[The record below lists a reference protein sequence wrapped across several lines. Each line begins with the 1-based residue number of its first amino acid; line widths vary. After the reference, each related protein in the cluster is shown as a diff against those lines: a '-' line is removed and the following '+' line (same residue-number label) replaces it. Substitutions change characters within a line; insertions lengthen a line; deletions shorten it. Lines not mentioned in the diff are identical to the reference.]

1 MIPAAGQVLRSRR
14 LVATAILAPPLAWL
28 LAQSGHIPFFAA
40 LAAMAV
46 FCLVVMSAG
55 ILLLRWPGAAEQP
68 AASAWVLGVFSTGL
82 AVFALVELL
91 RVPAFECFALWAIA
105 VLLADAVAMRRASRQ
120 YARVDY
126 RDMLGLALCAL
137 VTLMWCRGIASAPD
151 VLDRERVL
159 PAWID
164 YFIHGGVIS
173 QFGDVRS
180 LGHRSYDLADFPLR
194 LYHYASYQLPAAFA
208 EPLDLPGLTL
218 ATSVW
223 LPLGFLT
230 MCAGAYALGVALA
243 GQVGGLAAL
252 ASLSL
257 IPDAASYG
265 LRNSV
270 YSYYWN
276 ILSSPGSAYAIGVA
290 LLSFAF
296 LHRYT
301 VLRSA
306 RALIAGA
313 ALAAGALLFRA
324 NVFVLAFPA
333 WLAAAGA
340 SLPSFRKRRLVYAA
354 LLLAFVALAR
364 LAIYVVADSLPG
376 WNAIPVVD
384 TFLRASHLNQEP
396 TAYAGW
402 YERLIEYGPEI
413 AVPAGIGLV
422 FLACLGAF
430 VLLCPA
436 ALLLER
442 RRWRVIDCLPVLV
455 VVFYVLLMIWAPVPP
470 HGDAQELTHR
480 PFIVVYAV
488 IAVWTVTLLANRVA
502 LRYPQDAV
510 RLWTVF
516 FAAALLGTAMMWSQV
531 AAMGRLKAFWG
542 RDLETYVVEEGVP
555 QAAAF
560 LRRNARPADIFAVS
574 GLTLDPVITDVP
586 TQLASLS
593 GLSAYVARPFVQMV
607 TPGPREQLARSR
619 YEALVRVE
627 RAPNADSA
635 LALLRNLG
643 IRWYA
648 FVGADGPDWDRGR
661 SRAVFVN
668 GKIAVYSSAER

>member
-1 MIPAAGQVLRSRR
+1 MSQAAGPALRSRR
-14 LVATAILAPPLAWL
+14 LVATAILTPPLAYL
-28 LAQSGHIPFFAA
+28 LAQSEHVSIIAA
-40 LAAMAV
+40 LAAIAV
-46 FCLVVMSAG
+46 FCLVMMSAG
-55 ILLLRWPGAAEQP
+55 TLLLRLLGAAEQP
-68 AASAWVLGVFSTGL
+68 AAAAWVLGVFSTGL
-82 AVFALVELL
+82 ALFALVELL

-105 VLLADAVAMRRASRQ
+105 VLLADAGAMRRDATQ
-120 YARVDY
+120 DTRVDS

-151 VLDRERVL
+151 VLERERML

-164 YFIHGGVIS
+164 YFIHGGVVS

-180 LGHRSYDLADFPLR
+180 LVHRSYDLADFPLR

-208 EPLDLPGLTL
+208 EPLDQTGLTL

-243 GQVGGLAAL
+243 GQAGGVAAL
-252 ASLSL
+252 ASLTL

-270 YSYYWN
+270 FSYYWN

-290 LLSFAF
+290 LLSIAF

-301 VLRSA
+301 VQRST

-313 ALAAGALLFRA
+313 ALSAGDLLFRA

-333 WLAAAGA
+333 WIAAAGA
-340 SLPSFRKRRLVYAA
+340 SLPIFRSRRLVFAA
-354 LLLAFVALAR
+354 VLLACVASAR
-364 LAIYVVADSLPG
+364 LAIYVVADTLPG
-376 WNAIPVVD
+376 WNAIPVLG

-402 YERLIEYGPEI
+402 YERLTAYGQEV

-430 VLLCPA
+430 VLLYPA

-442 RRWRVIDCLPVLV
+442 RRWRVIDCLPVLTIA
-455 VVFYVLLMIWAPVPP
+455 FYVLLMIWAPVPP
-470 HGDAQELTHR
+470 HGDATELTHR
-480 PFIVVYAV
+480 PFIVLYAV
-488 IAVWTVTLLANRVA
+488 IAVWTTTMLANWVA
-502 LRYPQDAV
+502 LRYPQVAS
-510 RLWTVF
+510 RLWTLF
-516 FAAALLGTAMMWSQV
+516 FAAALFGTAMMWSQV
-531 AAMGRLKAFWG
+531 TAMGRLKAFWG
-542 RDLETYVVEEGVP
+542 RGLETYVVEEGVP

-560 LRRNARPADIFAVS
+560 LRRSARPADIFAVS
-574 GLTLDPVITDVP
+574 GPTLEPVVTDIP

-593 GLSAYVARPFVQMV
+593 GLSTYIARPFMQMV
-607 TPGPREQLARSR
+607 TPGPRQELARSR
-619 YEALVRVE
+619 YDALVRVE
-627 RAPNADSA
+627 RQPNADSA

-648 FVGADGPDWDRGR
+648 FVGADGPGWDRGR